1 MRRSGAPPRLHR
13 LPQRLDYTLI
23 PAPLGELRDMF
34 TLYLLLTSEAASSS
48 VSVDLAKPLVDE
60 KSPLPAIIVTPS
72 SPSHD
77 GDFAIAFLMPP
88 PKPSTWQRMVD
99 SLPTIPR
106 LPSQIQLPPS
116 PKPEYERVGSCKTRA
131 RATVLLLLLLFIM
144 VCHVVMH
151 EIAKDR
157 PRMEF
162 SMVHDTEL
170 GMHDHMHD
178 HMATAG
184 ASVDTPAMDTTSP
197 AFGGWFDLNALWAPT
212 VGDSKRTPDF
222 VVIEEGTEAQ

>member
-1 MRRSGAPPRLHR
+1 MSVLQYPVPCVFSRGSAL
-13 LPQRLDYTLI
+13 LPTSLI
-23 PAPLGELRDMF
+23 
-34 TLYLLLTSEAASSS
+34 
-48 VSVDLAKPLVDE
+48 DLAKPLVDE

-88 PKPSTWQRMVD
+88 PKPTLWQRMAD
-99 SLPTIPR
+99 TLPTVPR

-131 RATVLLLLLLFIM
+131 RATILLLLLLFIM

-162 SMVHDTEL
+162 SVNMVHSEL
-170 GMHDHMHD
+170 DVPGSHDHPD
-178 HMATAG
+178 LP
-184 ASVDTPAMDTTSP
+184 SVSADTSPKDTSP
-197 AFGGWFDLNALWAPT
+197 AFGGWFDLDALWPPT

-222 VVIEEGTEAQ
+222 IVIEEGTEA

>member
-1 MRRSGAPPRLHR
+1 MRRSGPPRLHR

-23 PAPLGELRDMF
+23 PAPL
-34 TLYLLLTSEAASSS
+34 
-48 VSVDLAKPLVDE
+48 DLSQPLVDE

-88 PKPSTWQRMVD
+88 PKPTMWQRMVD
-99 SLPTIPR
+99 SLPTVPR

-151 EIAKDR
+151 EIAKGR

-162 SMVHDTEL
+162 NAVHDGALDDL
-170 GMHDHMHD
+170 GVHGHMD
-178 HMATAG
+178 AADASDDAPAKDTA
-184 ASVDTPAMDTTSP
+184 SP
-197 AFGGWFDLNALWAPT
+197 SLGGWFDLNALWAPSL
-212 VGDSKRTPDF
+212 GDSKRTPDF
-222 VVIEEGTEAQ
+222 IVIEEGAEAL

>member
-1 MRRSGAPPRLHR
+1 MRRSGAPRLHR
-13 LPQRLDYTLI
+13 LPQRLDYALI
-23 PAPLGELRDMF
+23 PAPL
-34 TLYLLLTSEAASSS
+34 
-48 VSVDLAKPLVDE
+48 DLSKPLVDE

-144 VCHVVMH
+144 VCH
-151 EIAKDR
+151 DR

-162 SMVHDTEL
+162 STIHDSPLDT
-170 GMHDHMHD
+170 
-178 HMATAG
+178 AT
-184 ASVDTPAMDTTSP
+184 P

-212 VGDSKRTPDF
+212 MAMQSGRPTS
-222 VVIEEGTEAQ
+222 

>member
-23 PAPLGELRDMF
+23 PAPL
-34 TLYLLLTSEAASSS
+34 
-48 VSVDLAKPLVDE
+48 DLAKPLVDE

-170 GMHDHMHD
+170 GMHDHM
-178 HMATAG
+178 ATAG

>member
-1 MRRSGAPPRLHR
+1 MRRSGAAPRLHR

-23 PAPLGELRDMF
+23 PAPL
-34 TLYLLLTSEAASSS
+34 
-48 VSVDLAKPLVDE
+48 DLAKPLVDE

-88 PKPSTWQRMVD
+88 PKPTLWQRMAD
-99 SLPTIPR
+99 TLPTVPR

-131 RATVLLLLLLFIM
+131 RATILLLLLLFIM

-162 SMVHDTEL
+162 SVNMVHSEL
-170 GMHDHMHD
+170 DVPGSHDHPD
-178 HMATAG
+178 LP
-184 ASVDTPAMDTTSP
+184 SVSADTSPKDTSP
-197 AFGGWFDLNALWAPT
+197 AFGGWFDLDALWPPT

-222 VVIEEGTEAQ
+222 IVIEEGTEA